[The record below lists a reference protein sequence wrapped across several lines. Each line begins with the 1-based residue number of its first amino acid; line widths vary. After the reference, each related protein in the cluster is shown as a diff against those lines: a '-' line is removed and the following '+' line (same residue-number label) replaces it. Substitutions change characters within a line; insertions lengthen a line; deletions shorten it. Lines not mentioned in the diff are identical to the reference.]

1 MGPQGA
7 DSCATRPKTRQ
18 LFPWPVHRRGSAD
31 TQIERRRP
39 VREKIQ
45 QAAEPGLISKETRM
59 SARRFGKLRMRRTAP
74 FTITLTANAC
84 IRRQGMDCGNSLLNP
99 FMRLPAPLLRHENP
113 SRLPLQHLQPI
124 RIADRPAD
132 GFDPPQPLQRR
143 WRENTVTS
151 VFTGSWQRCLQWH
164 AFHTIIAG

>member
-1 MGPQGA
+1 
-7 DSCATRPKTRQ
+7 
-18 LFPWPVHRRGSAD
+18 
-31 TQIERRRP
+31 
-39 VREKIQ
+39 
-45 QAAEPGLISKETRM
+45 
-59 SARRFGKLRMRRTAP
+59 MRRTAP

-132 GFDPPQPLQRR
+132 GFDPPQGRIGSLIIKG
-143 WRENTVTS
+143 
-151 VFTGSWQRCLQWH
+151 FTQELGKIT
-164 AFHTIIAG
+164 HTIRHRRHLYNADGVKIR